1 MLPFFVGFYL
11 WTMISEKEFYKHLVQ
26 ELGMELSDAER
37 GFNFRSSSLWSSM
50 LALVTIAYIDAQYG
64 VLVSSSQM
72 KQAQTLGDL
81 FDIVAQ
87 NQG

>member
-11 WTMISEKEFYKHLVQ
+11 WTMISEKECYKHLIQ
-26 ELGMELSDAER
+26 ELGMELNDAER
-37 GFNFRSSSLWSSM
+37 DFNFRSSSLWSSM
-50 LALVTIAYIDAQYG
+50 LALVTIASIDAQYG

-81 FDIVAQ
+81 FEIVVQ

>member
-1 MLPFFVGFYL
+1 
-11 WTMISEKEFYKHLVQ
+11 MISEKEFYKHLIQ
-26 ELGMELSDAER
+26 ELGMELNDAER
-37 GFNFRSSSLWSSM
+37 DFNFRSSSLWSSM
-50 LALVTIAYIDAQYG
+50 LALVTIASIDAQYG

-81 FDIVAQ
+81 FEIVVQ

>member
-37 GFNFRSSSLWSSM
+37 SFKFRSSSLWSSM
-50 LALVTIAYIDAQYG
+50 LALVTIASIDAKYG

-87 NQG
+87 SQG

>member
-1 MLPFFVGFYL
+1 
-11 WTMISEKEFYKHLVQ
+11 
-26 ELGMELSDAER
+26 
-37 GFNFRSSSLWSSM
+37 M
-50 LALVTIAYIDAQYG
+50 LALVTIASIDAQYG

-87 NQG
+87 IQG